1 LRDTEEEGKE
11 LKDKLAELEDVL
23 RQSEAHRQELDQEL
37 LKKDQQVAALL
48 DAQTKAGEAGIKH
61 YIQKM
66 SGLAKRRQ
74 SSAENPSGDSD
85 SGADGYPYSLR
96 KASSVSAVLDL
107 VTFVS

>member
-48 DAQTKAGEAGIKH
+48 DAQTKVCFHI
-61 YIQKM
+61 
-66 SGLAKRRQ
+66 
-74 SSAENPSGDSD
+74 D
-85 SGADGYPYSLR
+85 SGRCSCGRCKFLNLCDHLNIKNEREKLR
-96 KASSVSAVLDL
+96 DQSFAMYYRLGCSAW
-107 VTFVS
+107 